1 MAQRTVALPPAAVA
15 ALRAHR
21 DRQSFERQRLGDGW
35 ADYGLVFC
43 TPLGT
48 AISGSTV
55 AHAFKRALERAGL
68 PRSIR
73 FHDLRHAHATLLRQ
87 AGVDLKTVS
96 ERLGHSTIAIT
107 ADLYT
112 HAVSHADADAAAR
125 VETLLQRQRGG

>member
-1 MAQRTVALPPAAVA
+1 MVT
-15 ALRAHR
+15 
-21 DRQSFERQRLGDGW
+21 
-35 ADYGLVFC
+35 
-43 TPLGT
+43 
-48 AISGSTV
+48 
-55 AHAFKRALERAGL
+55 HAFKRALERAGL

-107 ADLYT
+107 VDLYT
-112 HAVSHADADAAAR
+112 HAVSRADADAAAR